1 VSSRLTCFI
10 SSTVKDFAS
19 IRRDL
24 RDWMEAQGIVVRPS
38 DHDDFPVEAAVTSHE
53 ACLRAIEQSHLV
65 VLLIGERYGGK
76 YGGTTQSITWRE
88 YDEAR
93 RLRIPVIA
101 LVLRHVNESAE
112 RWAKEKKGSRRRRS
126 GPSDEMLAVFDFI
139 NAVRKGHTDN
149 WMHLWD
155 GSLSHASQILR
166 ARFNALFVSYQVPH
180 NDLVRRAEALGR
192 YAEARRRLDVTTS
205 AVISNRLAGGINNDV
220 LDDVEF
226 ILSLVETDREVLFG
240 FREGDRYNFAVYS
253 HRKGKLHPLARRAD
267 KRIRRRN
274 RTWKLGEGH
283 VGLCFQQQQTLVSP
297 DLKHTKSW
305 VVGAR
310 SDRVNYVSAI
320 AVPLNSVRTTRT
332 VGVLVITSDRK
343 DHFVDP
349 AQAEVLTAEGLA
361 LTLGLVGESWP

>member
-1 VSSRLTCFI
+1 MLT
-10 SSTVKDFAS
+10 STRAS
-19 IRRDL
+19 
-24 RDWMEAQGIVVRPS
+24 P
-38 DHDDFPVEAAVTSHE
+38 T
-53 ACLRAIEQSHLV
+53 
-65 VLLIGERYGGK
+65 
-76 YGGTTQSITWRE
+76 
-88 YDEAR
+88 
-93 RLRIPVIA
+93 
-101 LVLRHVNESAE
+101 
-112 RWAKEKKGSRRRRS
+112 RS
-126 GPSDEMLAVFDFI
+126 P
-139 NAVRKGHTDN
+139 
-149 WMHLWD
+149 
-155 GSLSHASQILR
+155 
-166 ARFNALFVSYQVPH
+166 FNALFVSYQAPH
-180 NDLVRRAEALGR
+180 IELVRRAEALGS
-192 YAEARRRLDVTTS
+192 YAEARKRLDITTS
-205 AVISNRLAGGINNDV
+205 AVISNRLAGGSSTNV

-240 FREGDRYNFAVYS
+240 FTEDDRYNFAVYE

-283 VGLCFQQQQTLVSP
+283 VGLCFQQQRTLVSP

-305 VVGAR
+305 VAGAR

-361 LTLGLVGESWP
+361 LTLGLVGETWP